1 MFNFKKNLNNQQDL
15 VVIGG
20 GTSGVMCALG
30 AIKYGLKV
38 TLVCSK
44 ADFAQSSLL
53 AEVLPSKT
61 FSHIAQTVH
70 TIKNAKHFGLDPHLG
85 TINIAKINNYISSVL
100 RDLQQENDFDIFEKL
115 GGNLI
120 IGLARF
126 INNKTI
132 TVGNIRIN
140 SKYFVIAAGT
150 RDAPSNILDIQ
161 DTTVLRYRE
170 IFNKPNIAKKTIIL
184 GSRPESL
191 EMAQAL
197 TRFGSQVTLICSKA
211 KLLPIEDPELVKKLK
226 TNLEQEGIIFYLSTK
241 VLQFYR
247 QNQRK
252 LLVCQDR
259 CGDKFAVEGEEIIDM
274 RDPCPNIE
282 ELSLPNI
289 DLQYSNEGILVN
301 NRMQT
306 TEKNIFAIGSVAKTP
321 FKSVHLVEQEVNVVL
336 SNIIFKIARSINYNL
351 IPRALF
357 TDPQLAAVGLHS
369 GLQGKNNNIK
379 CLRFDFNKID
389 AALYQRLNYG
399 EIKLICNRDKLLSAT
414 ILGPFAADIIR
425 EYSIAMQLGIGVSD
439 IANSVQ
445 VYPTLSCINKR
456 VANKIFNKTVLLSTT
471 NLNFERAIYKMQQ
484 LVRVLSFS

>member
-1 MFNFKKNLNNQQDL
+1 MFKKNINTQQDL

-38 TLVCSK
+38 TLICSK

-61 FSHIAQTVH
+61 FSHVAQIVN
-70 TIKNAKHFGLDPHLG
+70 TIKQARHFGLDPHLG
-85 TINIAKINNYISSVL
+85 TVNISKINNYICNIL
-100 RDLQQENDFDIFEKL
+100 RELQQENDFDIFEKL

-132 TVGNIRIN
+132 IVGNIRIN
-140 SKYFVIAAGT
+140 SKYFVIATGT
-150 RDAPSNILDIQ
+150 RDAASNILDIQ
-161 DTTVLRYRE
+161 ETTVLRYRE
-170 IFNKPNIAKKTIIL
+170 IFNKANIAKNTIIL
-184 GSRPESL
+184 GSRAESL

-197 TRFGSQVTLICSKA
+197 TRFGSQVTLICSKS
-211 KLLPIEDPELVKKLK
+211 KLLPLEDPELVKKLR
-226 TNLEQEGIIFYLSTK
+226 NSLEQEGIIFYLSTK

-252 LLVCQDR
+252 LLVCQDQY
-259 CGDKFAVEGEEIIDM
+259 GDKFAIEGEEIIDM

-282 ELSLPNI
+282 ELSLQNI
-289 DLQYSNEGILVN
+289 DLQYSDEGILVN
-301 NRMQT
+301 HRMQT

-321 FKSVHLVEQEVNVVL
+321 FKSVHLVEQEVNVIL
-336 SNIIFKIARSINYNL
+336 SNIIFKVARSINYNL

-357 TDPQLAAVGLHS
+357 TDPQLAAVGLYTDS
-369 GLQGKNNNIK
+369 NVNNNNIK
-379 CLRFDFNKID
+379 SLRFDFNKID

-399 EIKLICNRDKLLSAT
+399 EIKLICNGDKLLSAT

-439 IANSVQ
+439 IANTMH

-456 VANKIFNKTVLLSTT
+456 VAHKIFDKTLLPSNATLT
-471 NLNFERAIYKMQQ
+471 FERAIYKMQQ
-484 LVRVLSFS
+484 LVRGLSFS